1 MAKGNLLLG
10 MGRGSIG
17 DITMYR
23 AYGSQVSRAR
33 VKVIKNPRT
42 EAQNIQRIIM
52 ATTVYGYSAMKSIC
66 DHSFQGKSYGAE
78 CMNRFNSL
86 NASMLRGK
94 LANEGLEK
102 QPYPDPAT
110 GAYSA
115 MFNDKQGINPK
126 GVAPNNW
133 VISEG
138 TIAPIAYTPAVGYT
152 SEACYGVSLGELTLG
167 SDPGSYSK
175 VCELLNLQIGDQL
188 TICAIDFQ
196 GTFHYGR
203 FILSSNDGN
212 QTQEIEDSDY
222 WNARNINVTPTFGN
236 DLILELDDMKTREVG
251 ACAVGL
257 IISRRDGQGWKRSNC
272 TMQVLNVDLA
282 GVGVD
287 MSDALWQLTTGDI
300 DVTSPYYLN
309 NANQATTEGGSEE
322 ENP

>member
-17 DITMYR
+17 DITLYR

-33 VKVIKNPRT
+33 AKVVKNPKT

-86 NASMLRGK
+86 NAQLLRGK

-138 TIAPIAYTPAVGYT
+138 TIAPIAYEPAEGYT
-152 SEACYGVSLGELTLG
+152 SETCFGVDIDLGDTEVTGKYSEVIEKLG
-167 SDPGSYSK
+167 
-175 VCELLNLQIGDQL
+175 LQQGDQL
-188 TICAIDFQ
+188 TVCVITNS
-196 GTFHYGR
+196 GTFDYGR
-203 FILSSNDGN
+203 FILSPNDADLDN
-212 QTQEIEDSDY
+212 LVTDESKNNDRD
-222 WNARNINVTPTFGN
+222 INVSVSFDTGHV
-236 DLILELDDMKTREVG
+236 IIELPSVESRGDM

-272 TMQVLNVDLA
+272 TMKVLNVDLA
-282 GVGVD
+282 GVAVD

-309 NANQATTEGGSEE
+309 NANQATAEGGSEG